1 MLVALLFLMLPVLFI
16 TANVEVGWVEGTPP
30 GSPIVQIL
38 AKSIVPVESV
48 TASLGEYTLDVY
60 QVSDGIYQ
68 VHPKA
73 NGTLMVTVT
82 LANKQFTEHKIE
94 VTGVDVDPPAL
105 LGSQLVDG
113 ELEIFFSDDMS
124 PIDFS
129 TVYAVD
135 TSGQVV
141 YPLRHDPGAVSVTFA
156 YPDSHLNI
164 FVADTCGNTLQ
175 LVLTTN

>member
-1 MLVALLFLMLPVLFI
+1 M
-16 TANVEVGWVEGTPP
+16 
-30 GSPIVQIL
+30 
-38 AKSIVPVESV
+38 
-48 TASLGEYTLDVY
+48 
-60 QVSDGIYQ
+60 
-68 VHPKA
+68 
-73 NGTLMVTVT
+73 
-82 LANKQFTEHKIE
+82 
-94 VTGVDVDPPAL
+94 DVDPPAL